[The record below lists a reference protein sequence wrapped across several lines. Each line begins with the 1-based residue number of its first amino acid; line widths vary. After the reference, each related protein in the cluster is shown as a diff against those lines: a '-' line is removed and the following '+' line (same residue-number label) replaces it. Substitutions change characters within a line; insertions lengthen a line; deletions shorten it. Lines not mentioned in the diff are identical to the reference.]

1 MPLLSAKIKK
11 AIRESAQTS
20 VLAIVIFGGA
30 FGLTFV
36 EDLAKKTN
44 RPPWL
49 TIGIEIL
56 SVVLFIADA
65 MVILSIVAR
74 VVLMAIREF
83 ADEIHRK

>member
-20 VLAIVIFGGA
+20 VLATVIFAGA
-30 FGLTFV
+30 FGLTFL
-36 EDLAKKTN
+36 EDLAKKTT

-49 TIGIEIL
+49 IIGIEIL